1 MHVLGTQVSF
11 SQGLRQA
18 CLKNLDLIQPRPET
32 SMSQELRSH
41 SAKARDKHVSR
52 TQILVYQGQD
62 KHVQGTQVSTSSQK
76 KWIRTLLQV
85 ELR

>member
-18 CLKNLDLIQPRPET
+18 CL
-32 SMSQELRSH
+32 ELRSH
-41 SAKARDKHVSR
+41 STKARDKHVSG

-62 KHVQGTQVSTSSQK
+62 KKGTRVSTSSQK
-76 KWIRTLLQV
+76 IWIKTLLQV